1 MSELRATLRKYPAAV
16 NTYRRAKNVAS
27 QLLSHRL
34 GWVALENVGRVR
46 DESSPE
52 ASLVLESTAPDVG
65 GQAPPTSSAE
75 AATPALTPADFDIYH
90 QYPPHVFY
98 TFRDQDAVFRDAVTA
113 YSNVPVEE
121 EPSGLHTDPN
131 RVLQFYQLI
140 SAAKRLPAGDFAEF
154 GSHRGFSTRIIHRFM
169 DPGSTLYAFDTFEG
183 FDERDISVEKSLY
196 ASPWEAGSF
205 APTSVERVARY
216 VGDGEWPA
224 NLKLIRGW
232 LPDSYQGLEGIRWR
246 FVHVDLDLY
255 APIKAVL
262 DRVWD
267 QVVPGG
273 IVLIHDYGCYGFP
286 GARKAVDEFCDSIGI
301 APIELVDRWSSAVIR
316 KNLR

>member
-1 MSELRATLRKYPAAV
+1 MAGLRAMLRKYPLAVKTYRTARDVAYRLFSTDSRQIADGETCGSPDGAPLGPSLVSDSRENEPKQAAPSPGEAAAV
-16 NTYRRAKNVAS
+16 
-27 QLLSHRL
+27 L
-34 GWVALENVGRVR
+34 
-46 DESSPE
+46 
-52 ASLVLESTAPDVG
+52 AP
-65 GQAPPTSSAE
+65 
-75 AATPALTPADFDIYH
+75 TPADFDIYH

-98 TFRDQDAVFRDAVTA
+98 TFRDQDAIFREAVA
-113 YSNVPVEE
+113 VYSNVPVEE

-140 SAAKRLPAGDFAEF
+140 SAANRLRLGDYAEF
-154 GSHRGFSTRIIHRFM
+154 GCHRGFSTRVIHRFM
-169 DPGSTLYAFDTFEG
+169 DPSFKLYAFDTFGG

-196 ASPWEAGSF
+196 DSPWGAGSF

-224 NLKLIRGW
+224 NLKLIKGW
-232 LPDSYQGLEGIRWR
+232 LPGSYKGMEDCRWR

-262 DRVWD
+262 DRVWE

-273 IVLIHDYGCYGFP
+273 IVLVHDYGCYGFP
-286 GARKAVDEFCDSIGI
+286 GARKAVDDFCDSVGI
-301 APIELVDRWSSAVIR
+301 APIELIDRWSSAVIR
-316 KNLR
+316 KNVR